1 MSPQAAHKLFD
12 GIAIGAPVYFSGMPI
27 LHAVIII
34 VITAIMTPLGIG
46 IAMGVI
52 RQASG
57 DSALLAKG
65 ILQGLSGGSFIFIGL
80 HEMLPA
86 SLADGRWIRSKL
98 TVFTMGWAMMT
109 ILAAYT

>member
-1 MSPQAAHKLFD
+1 M
-12 GIAIGAPVYFSGMPI
+12 

-34 VITAIMTPLGIG
+34 AVTASMTPLGIC

-52 RQASG
+52 QQANG

-80 HEMLPA
+80 NEMLPA
-86 SLADGRWIRSKL
+86 SMADGRWIRPKL
-98 TVFTMGWAMMT
+98 AVFTMGWAMMAV
-109 ILAAYT
+109 LAVYA